1 MIVPE
6 FWAEGRVQER
16 VGERQIT
23 VRRFGW
29 SDVSLEEA
37 QANAD
42 ERTREAFQRIAS
54 GEKLEKY
61 EPKVAYNGADGL
73 PIREEIIRRYGN
85 AVITRNIYGAL
96 CLNTP
101 DVVFAD
107 VDLPEGV
114 PWRFRGAV
122 YLPFLTASAF
132 WAFSTGN
139 IMDFVRGFG
148 LTALIV
154 PWFTSRLY
162 RAYASYSGG
171 VRKLALQHIRAFS
184 NSHPDWHLRV
194 YDTPAGFRILIMH
207 QVFDPADEAVQAF
220 FKDLSTDPLYAQMC
234 RNQRCFRARLSPKPW
249 RIGIQEHL
257 RPRPGYWPIKP
268 EHLPTRHRWV
278 KAYEH
283 KAAGFASCRFLES
296 LGRTDVTHPEA
307 VSIQTLHDDL
317 CRAHSG
323 LPLA

>member
-16 VGERQIT
+16 VGDRQIT

-29 SDVSLEEA
+29 SDVSMEEA

-61 EPKVAYNGADGL
+61 EPKVSYNGADGL
-73 PIREEIIRRYGN
+73 PIREQIISRHGHV
-85 AVITRNIYGAL
+85 VITRNIYGSL

-114 PWRFRGAV
+114 PWSFQWPL
-122 YLPFLTASAF
+122 YLFFLAASAV
-132 WAFSTGN
+132 WALSTG
-139 IMDFVRGFG
+139 IRSDFFIGLGVTVLFG
-148 LTALIV
+148 HWIA
-154 PWFTSRLY
+154 SRLY
-162 RAYASYSGG
+162 RVYASYSGG
-171 VRKLALQHIRAFS
+171 VRKLALQRIRAFS
-184 NSHPDWHLRV
+184 ASHLDWHLRV
-194 YDTPAGFRILIMH
+194 YETPAGFRVLVMH
-207 QVFDPADEAVQAF
+207 QVFDPADEAVLDF
-220 FKDLSTDPLYAQMC
+220 FKALTTDPVYVQMC
-234 RNQRCFRARLSPKPW
+234 RNQRCFRARVSPKPW
-249 RIGIQEHL
+249 RIGIQQHL

-268 EHLPTRHRWV
+268 EHLPLRHRWV
-278 KAYEH
+278 KAYEN
-283 KAAGFASCRFLES
+283 KAEGFASCRFLES
-296 LGRTDVTHPEA
+296 LGRTEVTHPEA
-307 VSIQTLHDDL
+307 VSIQTIHDDL
-317 CRAHSG
+317 CRAHGG